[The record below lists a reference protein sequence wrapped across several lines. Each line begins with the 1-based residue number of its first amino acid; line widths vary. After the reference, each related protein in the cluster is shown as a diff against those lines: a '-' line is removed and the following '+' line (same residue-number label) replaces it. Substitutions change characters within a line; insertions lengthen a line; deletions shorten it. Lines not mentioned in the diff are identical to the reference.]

1 MRFRGERGQD
11 MVRKALFVR
20 LEAKPGRESE
30 LEKFLCGGLA
40 IVNNEP
46 ATKTWYA
53 IRLGQTT
60 FGIFDSFPDDTGR
73 EAHLNGQVAAA
84 LMARAPELLA
94 RDPSIEKA
102 DILAAKIPGP
112 E

>member
-1 MRFRGERGQD
+1 

-20 LEAKPGRESE
+20 MEVTPGRESN

-40 IVNNEP
+40 IVNQEP
-46 ATKTWYA
+46 ATRTWYA

-60 FGIFDSFPDDTGR
+60 FALFDTFPDDAGR
-73 EAHLNGQVAAA
+73 EAYLAGQAEAA
-84 LMARAPELLA
+84 LMTRAPNLLA
-94 RDPSIEKA
+94 REPSIEKA
-102 DILAAKIPGP
+102 DVLASKIPGS